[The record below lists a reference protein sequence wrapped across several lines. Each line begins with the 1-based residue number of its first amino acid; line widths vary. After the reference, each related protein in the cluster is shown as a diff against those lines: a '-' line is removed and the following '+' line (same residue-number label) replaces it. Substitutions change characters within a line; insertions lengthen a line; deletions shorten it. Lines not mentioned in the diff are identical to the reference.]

1 MQFQVPQFIETED
14 KIVGPLTLRQFLYLG
29 AAAGLSVIL
38 YFTVQ
43 LWLWF
48 IFSLFLAAIGGA
60 LAFIKVNGQPMVK
73 IVIAAARF
81 GWQPKLF
88 VWQPEHPSIP
98 KNEATLKPFF
108 GKGLLLENIVAGL
121 SLKKAHERVLT
132 GTKASAEK
140 SKRLFYE
147 AKERYEI
154 VRQLSG
160 ARRAVRRVDY
170 R

>member
-48 IFSLFLAAIGGA
+48 FFSLFLAAIGVA
-60 LAFIKVNGQPMVK
+60 LAFVKVNGQPMAK
-73 IVIAAARF
+73 IIIAAANF
-81 GWQPKLF
+81 EWQPKIF
-88 VWQPEHPSIP
+88 VWQPEHPSLP
-98 KNEATLKPFF
+98 KNESTLKPFF
-108 GKGLLLENIVAGL
+108 GEGLSLENIIAGL

-132 GTKASAEK
+132 GTKASTDK
-140 SKRLFYE
+140 GRRLFHE
-147 AKERYEI
+147 ARERYEI